1 MKTKDT
7 KEVISKEVAIEEIR
21 NFLNKYNRRQDFSDS
36 KIEEDYPDALEAV
49 QLGLLVFDDK
59 KVPLFTLETPI
70 KDDDNEV
77 VLKQVSFKTRIKPS
91 TKANLAEGIDLRKQ
105 AVKYSLNVVAFIID
119 QPKPMLDKFEPFDYD
134 VIQQVSSVFS

>member
-1 MKTKDT
+1 MKN
-7 KEVISKEVAIEEIR
+7 KELIAREVALSELR
-21 NFLNKYNRRQDFSDS
+21 NFLNKYNRKQDFSDA

-49 QLGLLVFDDK
+49 ELGLLIFDEK
-59 KVPLFTLETPI
+59 KVPVFTLETPV
-70 KDDDNEV
+70 KNDDGDVALALVN
-77 VLKQVSFKTRIKPS
+77 FKTRIKPS

-105 AVKYSLNVVAFIID
+105 AVRYSLNIVAHIID